1 MPKICL
7 DESSKKIMPVWCF
20 HCTYISKIY
29 VRFSTSRSNNNY
41 TQIDKKHQSGKKA
54 NCFHFILHARDVD
67 CGCYTILLITPQEDK
82 LQEGDLACYA
92 RIKLKNS
99 GWT

>member
-1 MPKICL
+1 MTKIL
-7 DESSKKIMPVWCF
+7 IHSYILYYKYS
-20 HCTYISKIY
+20 TYISKIY

-92 RIKLKNS
+92 RIKLKNC
-99 GWT
+99 G